1 MSNQSTFY
9 RTIAAIIFCLTAS
22 LSAFA
27 EEAEEQRSIVIMD
40 TFDVHANAAGFF
52 DVIDRA
58 IKHAKKADPGG
69 GGQIHVLAGH
79 PDPGS
84 ASEVIVFTTYPS
96 MDAYISNEDTLKNS
110 PKLQAIFKEMQ
121 DAKFEFT
128 QRTMN
133 TLVAEY

>member
-1 MSNQSTFY
+1 MSSQNTFY
-9 RTIAAIIFCLTAS
+9 HTIAAVFFCLTAS
-22 LSAFA
+22 LTSWAD
-27 EEAEEQRSIVIMD
+27 EAEEQRPVIIMD
-40 TFDVHANAAGFF
+40 RFDVHAHADDFF
-52 DVIDRA
+52 ELIDRA
-58 IKHAKKADPGG
+58 IKLAKEADPEG

>member
-58 IKHAKKADPGG
+58 IKLAKKADPGG

-79 PDPGS
+79 PDPES
-84 ASEVIVFTTYPS
+84 ASKVIVFTTYPS
-96 MDAYISNEDTLKNS
+96 MDAYISNKDTLKKS
-110 PKLQAIFKEMQ
+110 PQLQAIFQEMQ
-121 DAKFEFT
+121 DADFEFI
-128 QRTMN
+128 QRTLN
-133 TLVAEY
+133 SVVAAY